1 MRNWLRTLKRHFG
14 ITAPHV
20 AVRAAMPWYWEVAR
34 LLLLLFIGYAV
45 AYWQFVGRHT
55 HPFDKLAEQKLEDVQ
70 SMQARVVHLE
80 SQLQVSAA
88 AQGDLTKEMASMQD
102 ENMRMKEDVAFY
114 KSILNEGGTIGVPK
128 IYSVKLIKGAH
139 PGEYQYQI
147 LLVQSGRHDKLIQG
161 ALQLVLN
168 SMQDGKPMVYR
179 VEPEGQQKVIKV
191 NFKYYQRI
199 EGSFNVPSQEGAQTL
214 QVQYVATGGIQ
225 PTLTQTADLPN

>member
-1 MRNWLRTLKRHFG
+1 MRNWLRMLKRHFG

-20 AVRAAMPWYWEVAR
+20 AVRAALPWYWELAR
-34 LLLLLFIGYAV
+34 LLLLLLVGYAV

-70 SMQARVVHLE
+70 SMQAKVVHLE

-128 IYSVKLIKGAH
+128 IYSVKLSKGAH
-139 PGEYQYQI
+139 SGEYQYQI

-161 ALQLVLN
+161 GLQLVLN
-168 SMQDGKPMVYR
+168 GTQDGKPMVYR

-199 EGSFNVPSQEGAQTL
+199 EGSFSVPSQEGAQTL
-214 QVQYVATGGIQ
+214 QVQYVATGGTQ